1 MQRRAVAL
9 LLGLIFCL
17 AVLPAAAYAQSPGSA
32 CQREVKYDPAANL
45 TTVECAL
52 LDTFTP
58 PIRLMLTANAAYQG
72 KQPNETAKFHFNLS
86 AFRGDSTRRTPP
98 FFKEATTLSL
108 SLETTQLEIAVTG
121 FYTDFFEM
129 NRLFAEK
136 AQASLDRETLRKLL
150 EAKTLAGKWG
160 KTEFKLTDASFQAL
174 KRFISDQIFSES
186 ER

>member
-1 MQRRAVAL
+1 MKRRAVAL

-17 AVLPAAAYAQSPGSA
+17 AVLPAAAYAQTPGSV
-32 CQREVKYDPAANL
+32 CRREAKYDPAANL

-52 LDTFTP
+52 LETFTP

-72 KQPNETAKFHFNLS
+72 KQPNETAKFYFNLS
-86 AFRGDSTRRTPP
+86 AFRGDSNRRTPP
-98 FFKEATTLSL
+98 LFKEATTLSL
-108 SLETTQLEIAVTG
+108 SLETTRLEIPVTG
-121 FYTDFFEM
+121 FHTEFFEM

-160 KTEFKLTDASFQAL
+160 KTEFKLSDASLLAL
-174 KRFISDQIFSES
+174 KRFISDQIFSEG